1 MGGATLSFPQFSKP
15 YPMPRKPKRGY
26 FVQGQFVAEGSELD
40 EQIQRELKGDT
51 PSRSELKRESTE
63 LQKLGKELVQLGAA
77 ARRRL
82 SLSEKLEDALAAAQ
96 KITDFEGLRRQMQYL
111 GKLMRGLDEVSLE
124 QIRSAL
130 QEQHQGSAEQTEAL
144 HLAERWRDKL
154 IGDDAKLQ
162 NWLDAHPG
170 TDVQQLRALIRQAR
184 KDAAAKGKAHP
195 GNAARQSRAY
205 REIYQLISTQLAA
218 GARTQ

>member
-1 MGGATLSFPQFSKP
+1 
-15 YPMPRKPKRGY
+15 MPRKPKKGY
-26 FVQGQFVAEGSELD
+26 FVRGKFVAEGSELD
-40 EQIQRELKGDT
+40 LQMQQELKGDA

-63 LQKLGKELVQLGAA
+63 LQVLGKELVQLGAA
-77 ARRRL
+77 TRGRL

-111 GKLMRGLDEVSLE
+111 GKLMRGLDEASLQ

-130 QEQHQGSAEQTEAL
+130 QEQHQGSVEQTEAL
-144 HLAERWRDKL
+144 HLAERWRDEL
-154 IGDDAKLQ
+154 IADDTKLQ

-184 KDAAAKGKAHP
+184 KDATAKVKAHP
-195 GNAARQSRAY
+195 GEAARQSRAY

-218 GARTQ
+218 GARTL